1 MKKTLL
7 SLAAML
13 LLAGGASAQTA
24 KSAAVYTGKVDA
36 TPVSVVKKAK
46 APMMKEEESKYVL
59 LGFNGSENPSQS
71 TGFPKWESVSLVLS
85 QMNNGVDVD
94 FSEMAG
100 YKIVG
105 LNFAVV
111 ANLGEKAGALAVVY
125 QSETDQ
131 NGTELDSPYLVED
144 ENYKV
149 STVEDQQLTLQ
160 WNSVAFAQPY
170 EITGEEFAFMYG
182 LAYEQVKGNG
192 TTQEERPFLTG
203 VSTDNGVEGMFLAY
217 GKPSSEYKEGMYML
231 NNPEDEDTKAEK
243 RCPCMQLI
251 LEKPN
256 GETVILG
263 LNGSDK
269 PVAMQYYSLD
279 GKKLSAPQKGINVV
293 KMSDGTSKKVLVK

>member
-24 KSAAVYTGKVDA
+24 KSAAVYTDKVDA

-46 APMMKEEESKYVL
+46 APMMKEEESKYVA
-59 LGFNGSENPSQS
+59 LGFDGSNNPSQMN
-71 TGFPKWESVSLVLS
+71 GFPTWESASMVLS
-85 QMNNGVDVD
+85 RLDNGVDVD
-94 FSEMAG
+94 FSEYAG
-100 YKIVG
+100 YKIIG
-105 LNFAVV
+105 LQFAVT
-111 ANLGEKAGALAVVY
+111 ANLGEKAGAVAVVFE
-125 QSETDQ
+125 SKTDQ
-131 NGTELDSPYLVED
+131 KGTELGSPYLVED

-149 STVEDQQLTLQ
+149 STVENQQLNLQ
-160 WNSVAFAQPY
+160 WNGVAFAEPY
-170 EITGEEFAFMYG
+170 EITGEEFAFLYG
-182 LAYEQVKGNG
+182 LVYEQVKGNG
-192 TTQEERPFLTG
+192 TTPEEFPFLTG
-203 VSTDNGVEGMFLAY
+203 VSTYTGVEGMFLAY
-217 GKPSSEYKEGMYML
+217 GKPSSEYQEGMYTL
-231 NNPEDEDTKAEK
+231 NNPDDNSEK
-243 RCPCMQLI
+243 RCPCMQLV

-256 GETVILG
+256 GATVILG

>member
-24 KSAAVYTGKVDA
+24 KSAAVYTDKVDA

-46 APMMKEEESKYVL
+46 APMMKEEESKYVA
-59 LGFNGSENPSQS
+59 LGFDGSDNPSQMN
-71 TGFPKWESVSLVLS
+71 GFPKWESASMVLS
-85 QMNNGVDVD
+85 QLDNGVDVD
-94 FSEMAG
+94 FSEYAG
-100 YKIVG
+100 YKIIG
-105 LNFAVV
+105 LQFAVT
-111 ANLGEKAGALAVVY
+111 ANLGEKAGAVGAVFK
-125 QSETDQ
+125 SKTDQ
-131 NGTELDSPYLVED
+131 NGTELGSPYLVED

-149 STVEDQQLTLQ
+149 STVENQQLNLQ
-160 WNSVAFAQPY
+160 WNGVAFAEPY
-170 EITGEEFAFMYG
+170 EITGEEFAFLYG
-182 LAYEQVKGNG
+182 LAYEQVKGEG
-192 TTQEERPFLTG
+192 KTQEEFPFLTG
-203 VSTDNGVEGMFLAY
+203 VSTDSGVEGMFLVY
-217 GKPSSEYKEGMYML
+217 GKPSSEYKEGMFML
-231 NNPEDEDTKAEK
+231 NNPEDTKSEK

-269 PVAMQYYSLD
+269 PVAMQYYTLD
-279 GKKLSAPQKGINVV
+279 GKKLFAPQKGINVV

>member
-24 KSAAVYTGKVDA
+24 KSATVYTDKVDA

-46 APMMKEEESKYVL
+46 APMMKEEESKYAL
-59 LGFNGSENPSQS
+59 LGFTGSDNPSQNN
-71 TGFPKWESVSLVLS
+71 GFPTWESALMVMSELD
-85 QMNNGVDVD
+85 NGVDYD
-94 FSEMAG
+94 FSELAG

-105 LNFAVV
+105 LNFAVT
-111 ANLGEKAGALAVVY
+111 ANLGEQAGAFAFVY
-125 QSETDQ
+125 QDENDQ
-131 NGTELDSPYLVED
+131 GTELDSPYLVED

-149 STVEDQQLTLQ
+149 STVENQQLTLQ
-160 WNSVAFAQPY
+160 WNSVAFAEPY
-170 EITGEEFAFMYG
+170 EITGEELAFQYG

-192 TTQEERPFLTG
+192 TTQEEFPFLTG

-217 GKPSSEYKEGMYML
+217 GKPSSKYQEGLYTL
-231 NNPEDEDTKAEK
+231 NDPNDTESEK
-243 RCPCMQLI
+243 RCLCMQLI
-251 LEKPN
+251 LETPD
-256 GETVILG
+256 GSTVILG

>member
-24 KSAAVYTGKVDA
+24 KSATVYTDKVDA

-46 APMMKEEESKYVL
+46 APMMKEGESKYVL

-71 TGFPKWESVSLVLS
+71 NGFPKWESVSLVLS

-125 QSETDQ
+125 QSEKDQ

-170 EITGEEFAFMYG
+170 EITGEEYAFLYG

-192 TTQEERPFLTG
+192 TTQEEFPFLTG
-203 VSTDNGVEGMFLAY
+203 VSTDSGVEGMFLAY
-217 GKPSSEYKEGMYML
+217 GKPSSKYEEGMYML
-231 NNPEDEDTKAEK
+231 NDPKDTKTEK

-269 PVAMQYYSLD
+269 PVAMQYYTLD

>member
-1 MKKTLL
+1 
-7 SLAAML
+7 ML

-24 KSAAVYTGKVDA
+24 KSATVYTDKVDA

-46 APMMKEEESKYVL
+46 APMMKEGESKYVL

-71 TGFPKWESVSLVLS
+71 NGFPKWESVSLVLS

-125 QSETDQ
+125 QSEKDQ

-170 EITGEEFAFMYG
+170 EITGEEYAFLYG

-192 TTQEERPFLTG
+192 TTQEEFPFLTG
-203 VSTDNGVEGMFLAY
+203 VSTDSGVEGMFLAY
-217 GKPSSEYKEGMYML
+217 GKPSDKYKEGMYML
-231 NNPEDEDTKAEK
+231 NDPKDTKTEK

-269 PVAMQYYSLD
+269 PVAMQYYTLD

>member
-1 MKKTLL
+1 
-7 SLAAML
+7 ML

-24 KSAAVYTGKVDA
+24 KSATVYTDKVDA

-46 APMMKEEESKYVL
+46 APMMKEGESKYVL

-71 TGFPKWESVSLVLS
+71 NGFPKWESVSLVLS

-125 QSETDQ
+125 QSEKDQ

-160 WNSVAFAQPY
+160 WNSVAFTQPY
-170 EITGEEFAFMYG
+170 EITGEEYAFLYG

-192 TTQEERPFLTG
+192 TTQEEFPFLTG
-203 VSTDNGVEGMFLAY
+203 VSTDSGVEGMFLAY
-217 GKPSSEYKEGMYML
+217 GKPSDKYKEGMYML
-231 NNPEDEDTKAEK
+231 NDPKDTKTEK

>member
-24 KSAAVYTGKVDA
+24 KSATVYTDKVDA

-46 APMMKEEESKYVL
+46 APMMKEEESKYAL
-59 LGFNGSENPSQS
+59 LGFTGSDNPSQNN
-71 TGFPKWESVSLVLS
+71 GFPKWQSALMVMSELD
-85 QMNNGVDVD
+85 NGVDYD
-94 FSEMAG
+94 FSELAG

-105 LNFAVV
+105 LNFAVT
-111 ANLGEKAGALAVVY
+111 ANLGEQAGAFAFVY
-125 QSETDQ
+125 QDENDQ
-131 NGTELDSPYLVED
+131 GTELDSPYLVED

-149 STVEDQQLTLQ
+149 STVENQQLTLQ
-160 WNSVAFAQPY
+160 WNSVAFAEPY
-170 EITGEEFAFMYG
+170 EITGEELAFQYG

-192 TTQEERPFLTG
+192 TTQEEFPFLTG
-203 VSTDNGVEGMFLAY
+203 VSTDSGVEGMFLAY
-217 GKPSSEYKEGMYML
+217 GQPSSKYQEGLYML
-231 NNPEDEDTKAEK
+231 NDPDDKESDKY
-243 RCPCMQLI
+243 CLCMQLI
-251 LEKPN
+251 LEKPD
-256 GETVILG
+256 GSTVILG

-269 PVAMQYYSLD
+269 PVAMQYFSLD

>member
-1 MKKTLL
+1 
-7 SLAAML
+7 ML

-24 KSAAVYTGKVDA
+24 KSAAVYTDKVDA

-46 APMMKEEESKYVL
+46 APMMKEGESKYAL
-59 LGFNGSENPSQS
+59 LGFNGSENPSQMN
-71 TGFPKWESVSLVLS
+71 GFPTWESVKLVMSELD
-85 QMNNGVDVD
+85 NGVDYD

-105 LNFAVV
+105 LNFAVA
-111 ANLGEKAGALAVVY
+111 ANLGEKAGALAIVY
-125 QSETDQ
+125 QDENDQ
-131 NGTELDSPYLVED
+131 KGTELDSPYLVEGT
-144 ENYKV
+144 NYTV
-149 STVEDQQLTLQ
+149 STVENQQLTLQ
-160 WNSVAFAQPY
+160 WNSVAFSQAY
-170 EITGEEFAFMYG
+170 EITGDEPAFMYG
-182 LAYEQVKGNG
+182 LAYEQVKGDG
-192 TTQEERPFLTG
+192 TSQEEFPFLTG
-203 VSTDNGVEGMFLAY
+203 VSEDNGVAGMFLAY
-217 GKPSSEYKEGMYML
+217 GKPSSKYQEGMYTL
-231 NNPEDEDTKAEK
+231 NKADDTTTKK
-243 RCPCMQLI
+243 YCLCMQLI

>member
-24 KSAAVYTGKVDA
+24 KSATVYTDKVDA

-46 APMMKEEESKYVL
+46 APMMKEEESKYAL
-59 LGFNGSENPSQS
+59 LGFTGSDNPSKMY
-71 TGFPKWESVSLVLS
+71 GFPTWQSALMVMSELD
-85 QMNNGVDVD
+85 NGVDYD

-105 LNFAVV
+105 LNFAVT
-111 ANLGEKAGALAVVY
+111 ANLGEQAGAFAFVY
-125 QSETDQ
+125 QDENDQ
-131 NGTELDSPYLVED
+131 GTELDSPYLVEGT
-144 ENYKV
+144 NYTV
-149 STVEDQQLTLQ
+149 STVENQQLTLQ
-160 WNSVAFAQPY
+160 WNSVAFAEPY
-170 EITGEEFAFMYG
+170 EITGEELAFQYG

-192 TTQEERPFLTG
+192 TTQEEFPFLMG
-203 VSTDNGVEGMFLAY
+203 VSTDSGVEGMFLAY
-217 GKPSSEYKEGMYML
+217 GQPSSKYQEGLYML
-231 NNPEDEDTKAEK
+231 NDPDDKESDKY
-243 RCPCMQLI
+243 CLCMQLI
-251 LEKPN
+251 LETP
-256 GETVILG
+256 GGSTVILG

>member
-24 KSAAVYTGKVDA
+24 KSAAVYTDKVDA

-46 APMMKEEESKYVL
+46 APMMKEEESKYVA
-59 LGFNGSENPSQS
+59 LGFDGSDNPSQMN
-71 TGFPKWESVSLVLS
+71 GFPTWESASMVLS
-85 QMNNGVDVD
+85 RLDNGVDVD
-94 FSEMAG
+94 FSEYAG
-100 YKIVG
+100 YKIIG
-105 LNFAVV
+105 LQFAVV
-111 ANLGEKAGALAVVY
+111 ANLGEKAGAVAVVFE
-125 QSETDQ
+125 SETDQ
-131 NGTELDSPYLVED
+131 NGTELGSPYLVEGT
-144 ENYKV
+144 NYTV
-149 STVEDQQLTLQ
+149 STVENQQLNLQ
-160 WNSVAFAQPY
+160 WNGVAFAEPY
-170 EITGEEFAFMYG
+170 EITGEEFAFLYG
-182 LAYEQVKGNG
+182 LAYEQVKGEG
-192 TTQEERPFLTG
+192 KTQEELPFLTG
-203 VSTDNGVEGMFLAY
+203 VSTDNGVAGMFLAY
-217 GKPSSEYKEGMYML
+217 GKPSSKYQEGMYML
-231 NNPEDEDTKAEK
+231 NNPEDTKSEK
-243 RCPCMQLI
+243 RCPCMQLV

>member
-24 KSAAVYTGKVDA
+24 KSATVYTDKVDA

-46 APMMKEEESKYVL
+46 APMMKEEESKYAL
-59 LGFNGSENPSQS
+59 LGFTGSDNPSKMY
-71 TGFPKWESVSLVLS
+71 GFPTWQSALMVMSELD
-85 QMNNGVDVD
+85 NGVDYD
-94 FSEMAG
+94 FSELAG

-105 LNFAVV
+105 LNFAVT
-111 ANLGEKAGALAVVY
+111 ANLGEQAGAFAFVY
-125 QSETDQ
+125 QDE
-131 NGTELDSPYLVED
+131 NGQGTQLDSPYLVED

-149 STVEDQQLTLQ
+149 STVENQQLTVQ
-160 WNSVAFAQPY
+160 WNRVAFAEPY
-170 EITGEEFAFMYG
+170 EITGEELAFQYG
-182 LAYEQVKGNG
+182 LVYEQVKGNG
-192 TTQEERPFLTG
+192 TTQEELPFLMG
-203 VSTDNGVEGMFLAY
+203 VSTDSGVEGMFLAY
-217 GKPSSEYKEGMYML
+217 GQPSSKYEEGLYML
-231 NNPEDEDTKAEK
+231 NDPDDKESDKY
-243 RCPCMQLI
+243 CLCMQLI
-251 LEKPN
+251 LETP
-256 GETVILG
+256 GGSTVILG